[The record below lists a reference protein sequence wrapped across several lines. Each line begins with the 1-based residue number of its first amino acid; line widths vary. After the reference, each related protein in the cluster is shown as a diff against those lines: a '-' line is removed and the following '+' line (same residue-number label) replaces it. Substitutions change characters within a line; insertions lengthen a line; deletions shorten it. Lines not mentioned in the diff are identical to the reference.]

1 MGTIIAILFTA
12 WIVSA
17 FCERNRRKKI
27 EELKREEQIKSDAK
41 IAAYREWKA
50 AQAKATEEWNK
61 ARQFAIE
68 EQTRLIALEEEQ
80 RRQAEE
86 QARMRGQIEAHQEWL
101 KRHDEEIGKLQAR
114 IGRAEKEIDHIMV
127 QMEQK
132 REYGE
137 YLELE
142 RDACVKGSKF
152 YHGWNNK
159 VIANTNQLHNMEMKL
174 DKAIENREIALAQ
187 LNETVKEVA

>member
-17 FCERNRRKKI
+17 LCERNRRKKI

-41 IAAYREWKA
+41 IAAYREWKV

-61 ARQFAIE
+61 AQQFAIE
-68 EQTRLIALEEEQ
+68 ERARLIALEEEQ
-80 RRQAEE
+80 QKQAEE

-101 KRHDEEIGKLQAR
+101 KRHDAEIEKLQNR
-114 IGRAEKEIDHIMV
+114 IGRAEKNIDHLAW

-132 REYGE
+132 RAYGDF
-137 YLELE
+137 LEE
-142 RDACVKGSKF
+142 QKSKCTPGGKE

-159 VIANTNQLHNMEMKL
+159 LTANNDQLHRMEIQM
-174 DKAIENREIALAQ
+174 DKALEDKRIAEAKL
-187 LNETVKEVA
+187 EEVA

>member
-27 EELKREEQIKSDAK
+27 EELKREEQIKSDVK
-41 IAAYREWKA
+41 IAAYREWKI

-61 ARQFAIE
+61 AQQFAIE
-68 EQTRLIALEEEQ
+68 ERSRLIALEEEQ
-80 RRQAEE
+80 RKQAEE

-101 KRHDEEIGKLQAR
+101 KRHDAEIEKLQNR
-114 IGRAEKEIDHIMV
+114 IGRAEKNIDHLTW

-132 REYGE
+132 RAYGDF
-137 YLELE
+137 LEE
-142 RDACVKGSKF
+142 QKRGCTPTSKE

-159 VIANTNQLHNMEMKL
+159 LIANNEQLHNMEVKM
-174 DKAIENREIALAQ
+174 DKALEDKKIAEAL
-187 LNETVKEVA
+187 LSEVA